1 MSITSTSRT
10 QLSAS
15 KLTRSSLSNSHLIA
29 FVSRIPRA
37 EIQRWLIV
45 LNELLPD
52 NDVRLFDNLTA
63 QQKQLCTLAVV
74 ANPDPAELRQ
84 LPNLQWIHSTWAGVE
99 RMLAELPAATE
110 LCPIVRLVDPTLAY
124 TMAEAV
130 LAWTLYLHRDMPAYR
145 LQQASAQWLQRPYI
159 AAGERTVGILGLG
172 KLGALSA
179 ERLNA
184 NGFNVLGW
192 SRHQR
197 SLKNIRT
204 FAAADGLA
212 SMLAQSDIVVNLLPL
227 TNETRGLLNS
237 ARFAQCKQGVSI
249 INFGRGATVSEADL
263 ISALDTGIVS
273 HAVLDVFEEEPLPAR
288 HPYWSHANITVLPH
302 ISAPTCIRSASKI
315 VAGNIQEYYKS
326 GRIPEAVN
334 RQLGY

>member
-1 MSITSTSRT
+1 M
-10 QLSAS
+10 
-15 KLTRSSLSNSHLIA
+15 IA

-37 EIQRWLIV
+37 EMQQWLIA

-52 NDVRLFDNLTA
+52 HDVRFFDSLTA
-63 QQKQLCTLAVV
+63 QQKQLCTIAVV

-84 LPNLQWIHSTWAGVE
+84 LPNLQWVHSTWAGVE
-99 RMLAELPAATE
+99 RMVAELSGTE
-110 LCPIVRLVDPTLAY
+110 LLPIVRLVDPALAH

-145 LQQASAQWLQRPYI
+145 EQQSSAQWLQRPYI
-159 AAGERTVGILGLG
+159 AAHDRTVGILGLG

-179 ERLNA
+179 ERLKA

-192 SRHQR
+192 SRQKR
-197 SLKNIRT
+197 RLENIRT
-204 FAAADGLA
+204 FATTDGLV

-227 TNETRGLLNS
+227 TNETRGLLNT

-249 INFGRGATVSEADL
+249 INFGRAATVSEADL
-263 ISALDTGIVS
+263 LSALDAGIVS
-273 HAVLDVFEEEPLPAR
+273 HAVLDVFEEEPLPAG

-302 ISAPTCIRSASKI
+302 ISAPTCLRSGSKI
-315 VAGNIQEYYKS
+315 VANNIKEYYKS
-326 GRIPEAVN
+326 GRIPEAVD